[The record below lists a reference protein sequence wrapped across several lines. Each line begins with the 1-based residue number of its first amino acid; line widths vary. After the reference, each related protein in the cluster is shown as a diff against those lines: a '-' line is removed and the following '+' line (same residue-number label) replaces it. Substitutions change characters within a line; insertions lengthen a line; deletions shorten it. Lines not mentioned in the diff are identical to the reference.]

1 MLEINANAIVGWPET
16 MGWNP
21 PPGYTGPEPS
31 APPADDEEPP

>member
-1 MLEINANAIVGWPET
+1 MPEINANEIGRPET

-31 APPADDEEPP
+31 APPEDDEEPP